1 MASDDVHA
9 LAARVEATVGE
20 GFDPK
25 VSVRRAQPYANLGI
39 RSEPSAHSILKDWP
53 Q

>member
-1 MASDDVHA
+1 MATDDVHA

-25 VSVRRAQPYANLGI
+25 VSVRRAQPVCESGDQVRAGCTLH
-39 RSEPSAHSILKDWP
+39 P
-53 Q
+53 